1 MGWRVDILSLL
12 NLWVFVVQSCALL
25 TASMFVSAIN
35 VVKLCCFL
43 EKWIYLRIFV
53 PKKLNHTM
61 AQHNITG
68 QQGENLAAQ
77 YLINKGYR
85 IVARNWHNRG
95 RKELD
100 IVAED
105 GHTLVFVEVKTRRDG
120 SLSSSL
126 GAVTPAKMYRLSLA
140 ANSFI
145 RCHQVT
151 MNVRFD
157 IIGIVGQDIV
167 HVENAFV
174 PPATYY

>member
-1 MGWRVDILSLL
+1 
-12 NLWVFVVQSCALL
+12 
-25 TASMFVSAIN
+25 
-35 VVKLCCFL
+35 
-43 EKWIYLRIFV
+43 
-53 PKKLNHTM
+53 M
-61 AQHNITG
+61 ARHNITG
-68 QQGENLAAQ
+68 QQG
-77 YLINKGYR
+77 
-85 IVARNWHNRG
+85 
-95 RKELD
+95 
-100 IVAED
+100 ED

>member
-1 MGWRVDILSLL
+1 
-12 NLWVFVVQSCALL
+12 
-25 TASMFVSAIN
+25 
-35 VVKLCCFL
+35 
-43 EKWIYLRIFV
+43 
-53 PKKLNHTM
+53 M

-68 QQGENLAAQ
+68 QQGEDQAAQ

-85 IVARNWHNRG
+85 IVARNWYNRG

-105 GHTLVFVEVKTRRDG
+105 GHTLVVVEVKTRRDG
-120 SLSSSL
+120 SLSSPL